1 MLGNIVYRH
10 KVRGTQYEIVAHG
23 KLQASYL
30 YEQGYND
37 VWQTHTYKPLDM
49 VEVVIYRSVLDQTE
63 VWVRPILE
71 FYDGRFELVN

>member
-23 KLQASYL
+23 KLQASCL